1 MTDTCVQV
9 PKTAGPL
16 VKQCIADHLLV
27 VTWDLEA
34 HLLCQ
39 RLHHPLLCFQVAPE
53 RLGSYCSPIPGLA
66 THWHLYPG
74 RSGLCLP
81 SLSMPLCR
89 YIDQVTIRH
98 TVC

>member
-1 MTDTCVQV
+1 MTKPCVQV

-39 RLHHPLLCFQVAPE
+39 RLHHPLLCFQVAPGH
-53 RLGSYCSPIPGLA
+53 LGSQPSPRPACA
-66 THWHLYPG
+66 TDLHLYPG
-74 RSGLCLP
+74 H
-81 SLSMPLCR
+81 
-89 YIDQVTIRH
+89 I
-98 TVC
+98 